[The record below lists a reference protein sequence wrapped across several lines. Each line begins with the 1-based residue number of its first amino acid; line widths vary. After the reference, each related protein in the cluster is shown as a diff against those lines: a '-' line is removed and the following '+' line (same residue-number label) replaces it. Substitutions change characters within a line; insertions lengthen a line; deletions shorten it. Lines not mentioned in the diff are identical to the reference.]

1 MKKESCLIAGIRP
14 SGTVKFDDKV
24 SIMADMELMAPFTEA
39 DVGQQLMRKTSKI
52 LRKVKI
58 RQVPIDAPK
67 QAPLHSQLIDYMKN
81 YAGKVDDEKVLVQEF
96 LRRRLKNMLP
106 GNLRKPEAMGAFA
119 NKQPEGH
126 LANKH
131 TYASM
136 RKISNMKTRKEF
148 CFDDYELEQ
157 KKYEL

>member
-1 MKKESCLIAGIRP
+1 M
-14 SGTVKFDDKV
+14 
-24 SIMADMELMAPFTEA
+24 
-39 DVGQQLMRKTSKI
+39 
-52 LRKVKI
+52 
-58 RQVPIDAPK
+58 
-67 QAPLHSQLIDYMKN
+67 
-81 YAGKVDDEKVLVQEF
+81 LVQEF

-106 GNLRKPEAMGAFA
+106 GNLRKSESRGNFA
-119 NKQPEGH
+119 NKPPEGH

-157 KKYEL
+157 KKQELQ